1 MRTIVCLIG
10 SCPHVWVPLKRY
22 GSAADVRSWRSRVFS
37 RRSAGARWTRS
48 YRTRAAWH
56 AWLPEVH
63 LHVRRRYEVIAW
75 PQDNV
80 NVEVEGHEK
89 P

>member
-1 MRTIVCLIG
+1 MLGR
-10 SCPHVWVPLKRY
+10 
-22 GSAADVRSWRSRVFS
+22 
-37 RRSAGARWTRS
+37 GARAFFHDGARAPRWTRS